1 MICKLCFAI
10 IDLIDVVRAGVTNL
24 NFVFVK
30 NFVKFVIR

>member
-1 MICKLCFAI
+1 MMCKLCSVI
-10 IDLIDVVRAGVTNL
+10 IDLVDVVRAGVTNL